1 MNCVPLMSEADAR
14 LLYHEIDFASGSG
27 ALDGMTRTALHRF
40 LSSVHLTAHRRL
52 LIDRV
57 GLYDQVT
64 IECPSGSG
72 RHRELRIVPSAEHG
86 SGRSRLPVLLPAAL
100 ELLGRGC
107 GETISWNGRCRVLA
121 VYKTFG
127 PERAA
132 KGIDAM
138 KSVCAK

>member
-40 LSSVHLTAHRRL
+40 LSSVHLTANRRL

-100 ELLGRGC
+100 ELLGRDDLVERAVPRARGVQDLRAGAC
-107 GETISWNGRCRVLA
+107 GEGYRCDEVGLREV
-121 VYKTFG
+121 K
-127 PERAA
+127 
-132 KGIDAM
+132 
-138 KSVCAK
+138 